1 MSTQSARSLEQELE
15 QLFAERKQPTHLDSA
30 PATLRGRKNPAE
42 RDLEGTL
49 ASALVA
55 GDRELATIVR
65 ELEEISSAL
74 REAKPSKDATGRV
87 ASHPAVWNAVKHMLV
102 ERELRHLALSDD
114 LTCLYNRRGFY
125 AAATQQLKIARR
137 NQKAAALFFCDVNE
151 LKTIND
157 TYGHREGDLALVRT
171 ADALEEVFRD
181 SDVLARLGGDEF
193 AVLAADLP
201 REHEQT
207 ILDRLHATVRATGK
221 DEPRYRLSV
230 SVGAAWFDSQNP
242 VALGELM
249 DQADRSMYEQKRK
262 RFAFPQ
268 KERARLHS
276 VHNSGGTP
284 DAVAFIER
292 KI

>member
-1 MSTQSARSLEQELE
+1 MSTRSARSLEREIQ
-15 QLFAERKQPTHLDSA
+15 QLFAQRNESGGA
-30 PATLRGRKNPAE
+30 EAGPAALRGRRNPAD
-42 RDLEGTL
+42 RDLEDTL
-49 ASALVA
+49 ASALLA
-55 GDRELATIVR
+55 GDRELGSIVR
-65 ELEEISSAL
+65 ELEEISSTL
-74 REAKPSKDATGRV
+74 RQVKSSKEAQSSD
-87 ASHPAVWNAVKHMLV
+87 SHPAVWHAVRHMLV

-137 NQKAAALFFCDVNE
+137 NQKSAALFFCDVNE

-171 ADALEEVFRD
+171 ADALEEVFRE

-193 AVLAADLP
+193 AILAADLP

-207 ILDRLHATVRATGK
+207 ILRRLHESVRAAGK
-221 DEPRYRLSV
+221 DELRCPLSV
-230 SVGAAWFDSQNP
+230 SVGAAWFDPQNP
-242 VALGELM
+242 IDLGELM
-249 DQADRSMYEQKRK
+249 DQADRAMYEQKRK

-268 KERARLHS
+268 KERAKLHFM
-276 VHNSGGTP
+276 NNGGGIP
-284 DAVAFIER
+284 DAVTFIKR